1 MQAVDFEDDR
11 RSPTDRRRETS
22 WPVKERLVTALDR
35 DEIEILFQPQFAAD
49 GKLLGAEAL
58 ARWQSPTMGATGA
71 TELFAIAERADHVEP
86 LTRHIARAALTVAA
100 GWPERLRLSINV
112 TAADV
117 AQPRFAESIAR
128 KVAKAGFAP
137 QRLTLEITEQSLLAE
152 LPLSAGRLRLLT
164 DLGIRIA
171 LDDFGAGFCNFRYLK
186 HLPLHYLKLDRS
198 MVEGIDEDP
207 RDLAVLRGILAMAQA
222 LELEVV
228 AEGVERPAQLEAVV
242 REGCAGWQGFLGAE
256 PMTAGEFARLAETR
270 GG

>member
-1 MQAVDFEDDR
+1 MQATDLDEDR
-11 RSPTDRRRETS
+11 RSRTDRRGETR
-22 WPVKERLVTALDR
+22 WPVRDQLIAALERG
-35 DEIEILFQPQFAAD
+35 EIEILFQPQFAVAD
-49 GKLLGAEAL
+49 GAILGAEAL
-58 ARWQSPTMGATGA
+58 ARWQSPTMGRIGA
-71 TELFAIAERADHVEP
+71 AELFGIAERADHVEAV
-86 LTRHIARAALTVAA
+86 TRHIARAALRVAA

-117 AQPRFAESIAR
+117 AQPGFARSIAR
-128 KVAKAGFAP
+128 KVAEAGFAP

-207 RDLAVLRGILAMAQA
+207 RDLAVLRGILAMAKA
-222 LELEVV
+222 LELEVI
-228 AEGVERPAQLEAVV
+228 AEGIERAAQLEAVV
-242 REGCAGWQGFLGAE
+242 REGSAGWQGFLGAE
-256 PMTAGEFARLAETR
+256 PMSAAEFAEFAVSRS
-270 GG
+270 